1 MMIVMNL
8 INFCEQTKERGGA
21 TYSLP
26 LGTYGVMLNLIKLD
40 GTAKSYRFT
49 DIESI
54 KHYVNQYVFEHIAL
68 LVDQEN
74 YLNSYISKRK
84 LYLYISSVDLC

>member
-1 MMIVMNL
+1 MNL
-8 INFCEQTKERGGA
+8 INFCEQTKEMGGA
-21 TYSLP
+21 IYSLP
-26 LGTYGVMLNLIKLD
+26 LGSDAGMLDLIKLD
-40 GTAKSYRFT
+40 GTDKSYRFT

-54 KHYVNQYVFEHIAL
+54 KHYVKQYVFEHIDL
-68 LVDQEN
+68 LVDQDN